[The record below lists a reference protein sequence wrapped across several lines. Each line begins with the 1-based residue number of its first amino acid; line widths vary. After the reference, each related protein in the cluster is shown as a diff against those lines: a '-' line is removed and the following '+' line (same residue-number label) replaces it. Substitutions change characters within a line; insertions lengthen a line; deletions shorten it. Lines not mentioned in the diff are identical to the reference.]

1 MSIILKQLCSDTETK
16 YNLKLVAGKG
26 GITNTVRWVHMVED
40 RQVPDFLH
48 GGELVFTTGIG
59 HIGKDPLLAFVKRLK
74 EHGASGVVINIGPYL
89 ESVPQ
94 EVISYCDG
102 ENFPLFTLPWSVY
115 IIDITYDFCRRI
127 IENEKIETSAAEAF
141 KNIILSP
148 EQGKKYYSFLEQHG
162 FGKDAKYTVFTLE
175 FYKDGKNITEDFER
189 SNHIKLWNIL
199 AKSRDCPSAMF
210 TLENTVVVI
219 RQDINRKFIKTL
231 TDTLDA
237 VSEQKEFTYTMGIS
251 TQRRGYRS
259 VAKLL
264 SEAEAAR
271 KTAVSENKEFK
282 FYSEIG
288 VNKILFG
295 VKDKT
300 VLKEFAA
307 SHLDDIIGYDMQ
319 YKTDY
324 AKILYE
330 YLICDGSVMAVADNY
345 GLHRNTVNTKIK
357 NIKTLFNID
366 LTGERKT
373 ELLLAFKIKKLSENG
388 GIQNERESI

>member
-1 MSIILKQLCSDTETK
+1 MII
-16 YNLKLVAGKG
+16 
-26 GITNTVRWVHMVED
+26 
-40 RQVPDFLH
+40 
-48 GGELVFTTGIG
+48 
-59 HIGKDPLLAFVKRLK
+59 
-74 EHGASGVVINIGPYL
+74 
-89 ESVPQ
+89 
-94 EVISYCDG
+94 
-102 ENFPLFTLPWSVY
+102 
-115 IIDITYDFCRRI
+115 
-127 IENEKIETSAAEAF
+127 
-141 KNIILSP
+141 
-148 EQGKKYYSFLEQHG
+148 
-162 FGKDAKYTVFTLE
+162 
-175 FYKDGKNITEDFER
+175 
-189 SNHIKLWNIL
+189 
-199 AKSRDCPSAMF
+199 
-210 TLENTVVVI
+210 
-219 RQDINRKFIKTL
+219 
-231 TDTLDA
+231 
-237 VSEQKEFTYTMGIS
+237 
-251 TQRRGYRS
+251 
-259 VAKLL
+259 L

-307 SHLDDIIGYDMQ
+307 SQLDDIIGYDMQ

-330 YLICDGSVMAVADNY
+330 YLICDGSVMEVADNY

-388 GIQNERESI
+388 GN